1 MDLSEFWKMGIFNEY
16 NIQFYRKENKILKPL
31 KIDVKLFF
39 VKKLLFWS
47 EQILVLLVMETSF
60 LLN

>member
-1 MDLSEFWKMGIFNEY
+1 MGIFNEY

-31 KIDVKLFF
+31 KKDVKLFF

-47 EQILVLLVMETSF
+47 EQILALLVMETLS